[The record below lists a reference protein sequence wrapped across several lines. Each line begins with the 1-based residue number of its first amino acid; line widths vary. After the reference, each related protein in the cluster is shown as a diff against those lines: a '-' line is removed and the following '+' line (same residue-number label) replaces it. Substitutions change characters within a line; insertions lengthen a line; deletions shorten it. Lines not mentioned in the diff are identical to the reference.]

1 MGELDFR
8 TVRELMALRARLRE
22 LMESAMLPHPSAAS
36 GAAPPYEC
44 PVDVWETDD
53 EVVVEAELPG
63 VAADAIEL
71 RLEGATL
78 VIAGELPAPA
88 EDGGAF
94 LRIERYRGP
103 FRRLVALPVEVG
115 GAPRAALRAG
125 VLEVRLPRR
134 TPRRHRIAVAS
145 EAE

>member
-22 LMESAMLPHPSAAS
+22 LMEKAVLPHPPAAS
-36 GAAPPYEC
+36 STAPSFEC
-44 PVDVWETDD
+44 PIDVWETDT

-63 VAADAIEL
+63 VTTAAIEL
-71 RLEGATL
+71 RLEGDKL

-88 EDGGAF
+88 DDGGTY

-103 FRRLVALPVEVG
+103 FRRVVPLPAEVG
-115 GAPRAALRAG
+115 GAPQASLRSG
-125 VLEVRLPRR
+125 VLQVRLPRR
-134 TPRRHRIAVAS
+134 TARRRLIAVAP
-145 EAE
+145 EAP